1 MRYRHSICLQD
12 LANIP
17 RKVCGRVCGSNSWPI
32 LCFWSNRSLF
42 VQRCGPSS
50 HVILWSI
57 CPFLIQVDDGKGG
70 CFDNPYWRF
79 EFHKEEGEH
88 SDGMNAWW
96 MLIHASLIVQ
106 EPFMNSRIRRM
117 LYFLHRGSNAEAG
130 RKTAEGFSGR
140 IHCFRGKC
148 EDFLKIVICLISVF
162 WTMPAYVQM

>member
-1 MRYRHSICLQD
+1 MFNVLDKYEIYTQYMPPRSGEYSAEGVRKGLRKQFM
-12 LANIP
+12 ANL
-17 RKVCGRVCGSNSWPI
+17 VFLEQSVT
-32 LCFWSNRSLF
+32 F

-106 EPFMNSRIRRM
+106 EPFMNSRIRWM

-148 EDFLKIVICLISVF
+148 EDFLKTVI
-162 WTMPAYVQM
+162 